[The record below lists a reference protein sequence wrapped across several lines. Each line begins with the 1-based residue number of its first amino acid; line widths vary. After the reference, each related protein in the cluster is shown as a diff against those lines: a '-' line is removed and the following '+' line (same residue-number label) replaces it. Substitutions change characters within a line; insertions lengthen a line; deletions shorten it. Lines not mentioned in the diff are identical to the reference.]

1 MKKKINTIA
10 DIALIAG
17 VSKST
22 VSRAL
27 NDSPLIS
34 EKTRE
39 RVKQIARDHHFEA
52 HKGAQCLSLKKTQ
65 TLAIISPLG
74 TYKSEIANDPYY
86 LELLK
91 AVIQATTDQKYDLLI
106 GHPGKN
112 RSRDVLKYIESNR
125 TDGVIIMGCGIK
137 DTLMSIAG
145 KGAVILAGADA
156 PENLS
161 SVDCDNYG
169 GGLLATGHLIE
180 QGCKQIAFLGGL
192 EEGGETKLRYQGYL
206 DSLKANGMQVDPNYI
221 AFGDYSSKA
230 GYERMIQW
238 LSGTHRLDGLFAGSD
253 LMAIGALEAIREK
266 GKMVGQDIAIVGFD
280 DVPMAE
286 YSSPPLT
293 TIRQDIHKIGATLV
307 ENLIKVIN
315 DEIVTKTI
323 LPVALVVR
331 KSSKLK
337 K

>member
-10 DIALIAG
+10 DIALVAG

-22 VSRAL
+22 VSRSL

-34 EKTRE
+34 VKTKE
-39 RVKQIARDHHFEA
+39 RVKEIARVHQFEA

-91 AVIQATTDQKYDLLI
+91 GVIQATTDKKYDLLI
-106 GHPGKN
+106 GHPVEN
-112 RSRDVLKYIESNR
+112 TSRDVLKYIESNR

-137 DTLMSIAG
+137 DTLMSVAG
-145 KGAVILAGADA
+145 KGAVIFAGADA

-169 GGLLATGHLIE
+169 GGLLAVQHLIE
-180 QGCKQIAFLGGL
+180 QGCRQIAFLGGL
-192 EEGGETKLRYQGYL
+192 EDGGETKLRYQGYI
-206 DSLKANGMQVDPNYI
+206 DGLKAQGLKVEPNQI
-221 AFGDYSSKA
+221 TFGDYSSKA
-230 GYERMIQW
+230 GYEQMIHW
-238 LSGTHRLDGLFAGSD
+238 LSDGLQLDGLFACSD
-253 LMAIGALEAIREK
+253 LMAIGAMEALREK
-266 GKMVGQDIAIVGFD
+266 GKIVGEDIAVVGFD

-293 TIRQDIHKIGATLV
+293 TIRQDIHKIGASVV
-307 ENLIKVIN
+307 ESLIKIIN
-315 DEIVTKTI
+315 DDIITKSI
-323 LPVALVVR
+323 LPVELVVR
-331 KSSKLK
+331 KSSFLK